1 MSFQKLIC
9 KYQKII
15 IQRHCNPDFDA
26 YGAQMG
32 LRNILV
38 ENFPNKEIYVVGD
51 EMYNPIF
58 GVMDEVEESYAHN
71 ALVIILDVS
80 VAKLISMQH
89 YKHASDV
96 VIIDHHNNIPDIE
109 YSLLISKT
117 NHIAT
122 CEIVGELMRDLDY
135 VVSVD
140 SASCLFSGLVTDS
153 GRFMYKNTSA
163 ATFSL
168 VDSYIDL
175 GIDFFSIYIK
185 IYQEKKESKKLK
197 GYALHNFNTKD
208 EVAYLVNEKNVKEK
222 YGVSEFE
229 VSRGLVN
236 QMAGIKGITAWV
248 NFTITDDDNV
258 LCEIRGAS
266 YPVLPVARKYGGGGH
281 KLACGC
287 SLNSTDEISNLLE
300 DLLKLSRG
308 EEV

>member
-1 MSFQKLIC
+1 MSFHKLIN

-15 IQRHCNPDFDA
+15 IQRHNNPDFDA

-32 LRNILV
+32 LRNVLK
-38 ENFPNKEIYVVGD
+38 ENYPNKEIFAVGD
-51 EMYNPIF
+51 DMYNPMF
-58 GVMDEVEESYAHN
+58 GTMDEVEESYAEN

-80 VAKLISMQH
+80 VSKLISLEH
-89 YKHASDV
+89 YKYASDV
-96 VIIDHHNNIPDIE
+96 IIIDHHHNAPDIE

-135 VVSVD
+135 VVSAD
-140 SASCLFSGLVTDS
+140 SASCFFSGLVTDS
-153 GRFMYKNTSA
+153 GRFLYKNTSSS
-163 ATFSL
+163 TFRL
-168 VDSYIDL
+168 VAEYIDL
-175 GIDFFSIYIK
+175 GVDIFGVYNE
-185 IYQEKKESKKLK
+185 IYQEAKESKKLK
-197 GYALHNFNTKD
+197 GYALHNFTTKD
-208 EVAYLVNEKNVKEK
+208 EVAYLVNEKNVKEE

-236 QMAGIKGITAWV
+236 QMAGINGISAWV
-248 NFTITDDDNV
+248 NFTIRDDDNV

-266 YPVLPVARKYGGGGH
+266 YPVLPVAIKYGGGGH

-287 SLNSTDEISNLLE
+287 SLNNIDEINNVLE

-308 EEV
+308 EEI